1 MLPYSKKKIDYIK
14 VTKSRINQAVA
25 TTDPAILANLERI
38 NLASLKYRN
47 EQQQVKETPKREHNK
62 KQEIYKGIRVMTAYK
77 FASSDE
83 DADFSASLAIGFDC
97 NKPYSA
103 IK

>member
-1 MLPYSKKKIDYIK
+1 
-14 VTKSRINQAVA
+14 
-25 TTDPAILANLERI
+25 
-38 NLASLKYRN
+38 
-47 EQQQVKETPKREHNK
+47 
-62 KQEIYKGIRVMTAYK
+62 MTAYK

-83 DADFSASLAIGFDC
+83 DADFSASLAIGLDC